1 MNTPNCSVRMQVF
14 RATFSKSKLNQGSNS
29 PTWPAT
35 PFIKHFAKE
44 AKPSHSHK
52 SLLQSSGPCQSTQR
66 SVLCTQG
73 RASLNGRYS
82 YPYNKK
88 TIPQSTWTKEP
99 IWNHTGNLN
108 FNVFGFS
115 GVCFY
120 HLNSIIYLSLF
131 LFCVFVCWNILSRPK
146 FCLHMYN
153 KIQEDNY
160 HMAIVSYLRFISIY
174 ISHWYDHKKNNLL
187 IESLA
192 FL

>member
-88 TIPQSTWTKEP
+88 TIPQSTRTKEP

-131 LFCVFVCWNILSRPK
+131 LFVCSCVEIYYSG
-146 FCLHMYN
+146 
-153 KIQEDNY
+153 QSS
-160 HMAIVSYLRFISIY
+160 VSTCIIRFRKTITTWQLFHTWGLFQYTFHTDMITEKTTYL
-174 ISHWYDHKKNNLL
+174 
-187 IESLA
+187 
-192 FL
+192 